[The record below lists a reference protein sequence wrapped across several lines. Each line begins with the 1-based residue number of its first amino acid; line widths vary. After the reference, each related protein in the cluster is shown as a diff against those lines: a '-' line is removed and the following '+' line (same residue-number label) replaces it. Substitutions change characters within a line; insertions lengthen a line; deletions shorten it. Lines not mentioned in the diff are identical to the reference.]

1 MFEERRIRTETIF
14 VSPRA
19 SIPDITKQMVLDG
32 VLAVVFLSRQL
43 QDRRKIS
50 MQTFQRN
57 PLDPASIKWD
67 GTCLPSSQLTYI
79 EYNEIEIP
87 VAVDLVATLKRGPIP
102 VPVPVPAPPPMPMY
116 GGYPPQHYPPQQP
129 PQPTF
134 PSGVNPNLANII
146 GGMNPE
152 ALQKVLGAIA
162 QQPPPATTYGG
173 YNQVPAMGQG
183 PVLQGFGGQRQPQP
197 TQQVQD
203 IMAQL
208 AALTKKS

>member
-1 MFEERRIRTETIF
+1 MFEDRRIRTDTVF

-19 SIPDITKQMVLDG
+19 SIQEITKQMVLDG
-32 VLAVVFLSRQL
+32 VLAVVYLSRQL

-57 PLDPASIKWD
+57 PADPASIKWD
-67 GTCLPSSQLTYI
+67 GTLFIPPQLTYL

-87 VAVDLVATLKRGPIP
+87 VAVDLVATLKRGPIA
-102 VPVPVPAPPPMPMY
+102 APPPAPMY

-129 PQPTF
+129 PPQPAF
-134 PSGVNPNLANII
+134 PAGVNPNLANII
-146 GGMNPE
+146 GGMNPA

-173 YNQVPAMGQG
+173 YNPVPTMGQG

-208 AALTKKS
+208 AAMTKKS